1 MNGGETVCTSSFHLS
16 SHQIKHERCEEMIA
30 SVAIFLLI
38 AVLAHTGV
46 VAEDG
51 DVAPMKYDK
60 KTCREKSL
68 SSSTWPSDHGDSSRT
83 KFTIGAGLP
92 KGDLN
97 PDDLKIIEQNGLLG
111 PQWIYTYGANNEFVY
126 AMGGTIMATY
136 VAKLDAKTLDILQKV
151 NLKPAMY
158 IGGLLMHA
166 NGHVYGVQGNTLTAY
181 WNGDLYNATVLD
193 LPTKLNGNA
202 VQTNGMVVSSD
213 GYLVIKQ
220 WSFILEDAAL
230 YMFVMPAVAGGV
242 VAFMLIARLVVVFCI
257 PRKQKNVYS
266 ITAGLLAGGVVGLG
280 AAVALFILVQWK
292 LFGTYDPVTFVG
304 SNLFFKNAGGGG
316 ELKLI
321 DPISLAVVADLPLV
335 ERASFGRMALSGLEN
350 ADNEDAIVLIG
361 DEFIRQ
367 YRWNPVQ
374 QVCGDKC

>member
-1 MNGGETVCTSSFHLS
+1 MFATV
-16 SHQIKHERCEEMIA
+16 A
-30 SVAIFLLI
+30 VFLLI
-38 AVLAHTGV
+38 AVLAHTG
-46 VAEDG
+46 AATEDG
-51 DVAPMKYDK
+51 DVAPMKYDPA
-60 KTCREKSL
+60 TCREKSL

-126 AMGGTIMATY
+126 AMGGNIMSTY

-151 NLKPAMY
+151 YLKPAMY

-230 YMFVMPAVAGGV
+230 YLFVMPAVAGGV
-242 VAFMLIARLVVVFCI
+242 VALMLIISLLVVFCI

-266 ITAGLLAGGVVGLG
+266 ITAGLLVGSGAGLG

-304 SNLFFKNAGGGG
+304 SNLFFNNAGGGG

-321 DPISLAVVADLPLV
+321 DPVSLAVVADLPLV
-335 ERASFGRMALSGLEN
+335 ERCSFGRMALSAGS
-350 ADNEDAIVLIG
+350 DNTDGEDVIVLIG

-374 QVCGDKC
+374 KVCQCGAFRNMFFVYP